1 MKKICITTWFDSYNY
16 GTQLQ
21 SAALCKYLEQRGL
34 DVYMLGQLR
43 IHKMLLMHPQLLITK
58 IAVKLNEKK
67 RREFFHPVTYNVTEE
82 RKKHNAEYVKD
93 NFKKLNIRCHDD
105 WKKVVKDKFIFISGS
120 DIIWQPAM
128 GRPGRMFLDFAAYDG
143 LTRISYASSTGAK
156 ILPKKYNAHY
166 KRVLKGFKA
175 ISTREQNSADFFS
188 KLLDRPVTKVIDPTL
203 LHDRDFWDKFSSKA
217 KLQGLSGKPYILCYF
232 VMEDPRYWKYVKYI
246 KSKYAEYDVV
256 VLPMHHSD
264 EKQGY
269 TSITNGT
276 AYEFIRLIRDSEFV
290 VTDSFHASVFS
301 FLFDKEFYVLPRSRK
316 DEDEKFNDLV
326 QKYGLSS
333 HIIRDETKFERN
345 TDTDYSAGKAVLK
358 EDRMKAYKFLN
369 DAIGIGL

>member
-1 MKKICITTWFDSYNY
+1 MKKICIVTWFDSYNY

-21 SAALCKYLEQRGL
+21 SAALFNYLKQQGL

-58 IAVKLNEKK
+58 IAVKLNEKNRK
-67 RREFFHPVTYNVTEE
+67 VFFHPVSYDISEE
-82 RKKHNAEYVKD
+82 RKKHIAEYVRD
-93 NFKKLNIRCHDD
+93 NFKVLKIRTHDD
-105 WKKVVKDKFIFISGS
+105 WKKVVEDQFIFISGS

-143 LTRISYASSTGAK
+143 LIRISYASSTGAK
-156 ILPKKYNAHY
+156 TLPKKYYAHY
-166 KRVLKGFKA
+166 RRVLSGFKA

-188 KLLDRPVTKVIDPTL
+188 ELLGRPVTKVIDPTL
-203 LHDRDFWDKFSSKA
+203 LHDCDFWEKFSAKA
-217 KLQGLSGKPYILCYF
+217 QVNGLSGKPFILCYF
-232 VMEDPRYWKYVKYI
+232 VMEDSRYWDYVQLIHLNYGDYEI
-246 KSKYAEYDVV
+246 V

-264 EKQGY
+264 EQQGY
-269 TSITNGT
+269 STVTNGT

-333 HIIRDETKFERN
+333 HIIQDETTFERIL
-345 TDTDYSAGKAVLK
+345 DTDYSAGKAILQEDRKKAYRFLK
-358 EDRMKAYKFLN
+358 E
-369 DAIGIGL
+369 AIGIDS